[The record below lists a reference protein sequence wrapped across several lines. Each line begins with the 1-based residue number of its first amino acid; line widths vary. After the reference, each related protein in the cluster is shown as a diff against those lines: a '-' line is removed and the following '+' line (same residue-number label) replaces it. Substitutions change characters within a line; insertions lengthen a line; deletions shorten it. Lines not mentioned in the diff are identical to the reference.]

1 VNASSGED
9 TEWISASTAPGEG
22 GRVEMRRRSGGGV
35 DVRDSERPETVLHF
49 TKAEFAAWLDGVSK
63 REFHH
68 LAADT

>member
-1 VNASSGED
+1 MNATSGED
-9 TEWISASTAPGEG
+9 SGWISSSTAPDDG
-22 GRVEMRRRSGGGV
+22 GRVEMRRRADGGV
-35 DVRDSERPETVLHF
+35 DVRNSEHPETVLHY